1 MRTISSSGLSVLTR
15 RYYKIWQCFLY
26 LLVFCFPIWKQ
37 ISIYRSLCLSLFF
50 YFPNNISVLNVT
62 RLFNILSAF
71 FEEFSPPLVLPSFLQ
86 PLLISSWS
94 RPNMRR
100 RRTQCRVTRGVHRI
114 KIRAPRSD
122 KRSLS
127 LLLLLMMKTQ
137 RNACNTVR
145 LRKHCNEHDD
155 IWVR

>member
-1 MRTISSSGLSVLTR
+1 MSFFISIFSHGNFCTNLTAFSSCNNADHFFKWSFRFNEKILQNMTMLSLSISVLFSDLKTN
-15 RYYKIWQCFLY
+15 KHLPQF
-26 LLVFCFPIWKQ
+26 VFIP
-37 ISIYRSLCLSLFF
+37 FF

-114 KIRAPRSD
+114 KIRALRSD

-127 LLLLLMMKTQ
+127 YY
-137 RNACNTVR
+137 CY
-145 LRKHCNEHDD
+145 
-155 IWVR
+155 